1 MIRLRMGGRERSR
14 SPVFGRVVSRE
25 PSFPQRIP
33 ISPLEH
39 HQRERLM
46 EFGSSSPP
54 PGTSQTRFYGS
65 EFRPQSGVIFSSSSR
80 RSNKNRYM
88 GGIPNESGGT
98 GTNTKENQNSVAIQG
113 SFQKLKELIWTER
126 AKELTQQRR
135 DEEMAARAAAL
146 KEIANGKKY
155 VFNKIN

>member
-1 MIRLRMGGRERSR
+1 
-14 SPVFGRVVSRE
+14 
-25 PSFPQRIP
+25 
-33 ISPLEH
+33 
-39 HQRERLM
+39 
-46 EFGSSSPP
+46 
-54 PGTSQTRFYGS
+54 
-65 EFRPQSGVIFSSSSR
+65 
-80 RSNKNRYM
+80 M